1 MVGGLGND
9 TYFVENAGDIVSE
22 KLSEGTDKVNST
34 VTYTLSANVENL
46 TLTGTSVINGT
57 GNGQNNVITGNNAAN
72 QLNGGA
78 GNDTLDGGL
87 GANRLTGGT
96 GNDIFRFTSTGP
108 VDVIADYNVANDT
121 IQFENSVFT
130 ALTTAG
136 TLTTAQFRV
145 GTQALDANDFVIYN
159 NVTGALLYDANG
171 NGAGAAVQIATL
183 SAGLAMTN
191 ADIVVI

>member
-1 MVGGLGND
+1 
-9 TYFVENAGDIVSE
+9 
-22 KLSEGTDKVNST
+22 
-34 VTYTLSANVENL
+34 
-46 TLTGTSVINGT
+46 LTGTSVINGT